1 MKKTGQIRHM
11 LLCLLL
17 VVSFV
22 CNGCNNTG
30 KTQEQEQ
37 HRNLPELVIGC
48 DNYPPYSYEDANGRP
63 TGIDIDLAREAL
75 SRMGYQ
81 AVFQN
86 IDWEKKQ
93 DLLSSG
99 KIDCIWSSYSIDGR
113 EELYHWTC
121 PYMFSRQVVAVKKDS
136 KIFRLADL
144 KGKTVAVQSTTKPEE
159 LFLDDTR
166 NRLPKLEE
174 LFTLQNRELIYP
186 FLSKGYVDAV
196 AAHETAILQCMKD
209 YDLEYRILDEPLQT
223 VGIGVAF
230 SIKDNRKL
238 DKKLTTI
245 FQEMKKDG
253 SLEEIIGRYLDNP
266 EKYLKEDADE
276 E

>member
-1 MKKTGQIRHM
+1 MKKTRHIQWTF
-11 LLCLLL
+11 LCLLL
-17 VVSFV
+17 ITSLI
-22 CNGCNNTG
+22 CNGCSSKHSKDQAEN
-30 KTQEQEQ
+30 
-37 HRNLPELVIGC
+37 RNLPEIIVGC
-48 DNYPPYSYEDANGRP
+48 DNYPPYSYEDANGRS
-63 TGIDIDLAREAL
+63 TGIDIDLAKEAL
-75 SRMGYQ
+75 ERIGYK
-81 AVFQN
+81 AAFQN

-93 DLLSSG
+93 ELLNSG

-113 EELYHWTC
+113 EKQYHWTK

-136 KIFRLADL
+136 KIFKLADL

-159 LFLDDTR
+159 LFLDYAQ
-166 NRLPKLEE
+166 NRLPKLDE
-174 LFTLQNRELIYP
+174 LITLQNRELIYP

-230 SIKDNRKL
+230 SLKDNRGL
-238 DKKLTTI
+238 DKKLTSV

-266 EKYLKEDADE
+266 EKYLKEDANE